1 LHITSGQDGTLEIAD
16 PTAGW
21 QCAKRQHRTVRQ
33 LHCSSFVTAVGGADG
48 SPSSPISDS
57 QPPLLTHPQA

>member
-1 LHITSGQDGTLEIAD
+1 MQNRFLDAEAGT
-16 PTAGW
+16 
-21 QCAKRQHRTVRQ
+21 
-33 LHCSSFVTAVGGADG
+33 HCGSFVTAVGGADG